1 MTLYNYIKQ
10 KSQENI
16 TFIKYIAIL
25 IFKFFFFYD
34 FLLVPHL

>member
-25 IFKFFFFYD
+25 IFNFNFFYD